1 MKKNRRMPR
10 KMSVIAERA
19 MYVGVVI
26 VMLFVMVIINLL
38 ASSSCTQ
45 LMKSIGGKEA
55 TLAKLEE
62 SRLRE
67 ANRWDEM
74 TSPDRLNRHLHAR
87 GLAMYYPKPAQN
99 VRMRAD
105 GRPYPGQFSLVQ
117 AEARANRR
125 NSARAAVAPR
135 PATAAASARRTRRR

>member
-1 MKKNRRMPR
+1 MKRNRRMPR

-45 LMKSIGGKEA
+45 LMKSIGSKETA
-55 TLAKLEE
+55 LAKLEE

-67 ANRWDEM
+67 ASRWDER
-74 TSPDRLNRHLHAR
+74 TAPGKLQSHLLAR
-87 GLAMYYPKPAQN
+87 GLSMHYPKPAQN
-99 VRMRAD
+99 VRMHAD
-105 GRPYPGQFSLVQ
+105 GRPYAGQFSLVQ